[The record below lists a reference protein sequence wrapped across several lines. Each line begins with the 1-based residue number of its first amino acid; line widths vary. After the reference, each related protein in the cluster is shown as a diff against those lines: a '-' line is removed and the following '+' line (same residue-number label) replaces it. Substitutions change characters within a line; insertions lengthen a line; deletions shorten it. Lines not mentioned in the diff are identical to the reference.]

1 MGTFQVDKDK
11 SWGVYDPE
19 SERIVILAAPETGR
33 HDWLEKRYQGSED
46 SESETSE
53 ASPRQLLEESDE
65 SVVSSQEVSGTVD
78 LMLASFNSSTNAS
91 GDHGQATGPVAAFIP
106 PPLFQAAGD
115 YLVGPESLDE
125 FDLANEG
132 DLPMTMADLISFDS
146 DDDSDGNES
155 PTSPAI
161 YMPPMSEL
169 FGSRSV
175 HEQFP
180 HLNNRNVTAFR
191 QSTEPT
197 RLSNSLPSL
206 PNIDLGQRPLQ
217 GTETRTPSR
226 KRKAAPYK
234 DKLYDGVT
242 PTSRR
247 LHTPKRRKFNDSK

>member
-11 SWGVYDPE
+11 SWAVFDPE

-46 SESETSE
+46 SASETPE

-65 SVVSSQEVSGTVD
+65 SVISVQENLGSPD
-78 LMLASFNSSTNAS
+78 FMLASLNSPAHVS
-91 GDHGQATGPVAAFIP
+91 GGHGQNTGPLEAFF

-115 YLVGPESLDE
+115 YLVGPESLDDD
-125 FDLANEG
+125 FDFTNEG
-132 DLPMTMADLISFDS
+132 DLPMSMTDLIAFD
-146 DDDSDGNES
+146 DEDDSDGDES

-161 YMPPMSEL
+161 YMPPVHEL

-191 QSTEPT
+191 ASTDPT
-197 RLSNSLPSL
+197 RISARLPDI
-206 PNIDLGQRPLQ
+206 PIIELGQQPLQ
-217 GTETRTPSR
+217 GTETPTPSR

-234 DKLYDGVT
+234 DKLYEGVT

-247 LHTPKRRKFNDSK
+247 LHTPKRRKGMT